1 MAELERRRMRA
12 CLASLLRNHWQ
23 VLLIV
28 PLVII
33 MMTWPTFA
41 RIFDADEFWLHS
53 WFTKDAWQKIWDA
66 WHIGSVLA
74 GTSELYYTDA
84 TYHPHGV
91 SLAFHSASFP
101 HALLLHA
108 LQQRL
113 PIDDAYNLL
122 YLMMLYF
129 NAICAYVLI
138 RHLLKDK
145 WVAVYGA
152 IVAGVHVG
160 FTDYVTAPDLIWIG
174 TLPLTVYFF
183 HRSVIESRWRFAA
196 LAGFCGGVTAF
207 ISLYTFMCLLISV
220 AIYAFCLALSRW
232 RQPSFWLRLLL
243 LLAICGSIAQFRL
256 YPFIADAQVLEEG
269 LGKYLLRNPRQ
280 DILVFFVH
288 TTNPFFGD
296 FFNSF
301 FNTSSDTN
309 SNRAYLG
316 YINIFLIACA
326 ICQKPIRQRLLPWL
340 LLFGVFAVLI
350 LGDYLVINGQD
361 YADFALPG
369 HFLNNLFPSI
379 FRQIGESH
387 YYQIGVT
394 TPLAVLSCF
403 GLFALLRSKL
413 PEIRFAVLLL
423 STTIL
428 LVEYA
433 APRQEFTL
441 DGDKTAYVDWLESEN
456 ERPIKIIDLPQST
469 QDNPYYLYTQTLT
482 GYPTVYGWSNRNR
495 ISARSYINN
504 NQVLLGWTGPRH
516 THCLPHTE
524 RMFLTELDRL
534 LEDGFTHVVLHNW
547 LYDKHLVKL
556 TFTNIPAAYDDG
568 FVSVYRLRDLRLS
581 CEHLEPTLPHIDH
594 FATSPAAIPGSRSS
608 ILSFHPSEA
617 IDDDLFTYLASLFS
631 DWRSLLHLY
640 LDDGELAMQFAGENY
655 PDTKSFAQD
664 NQVIYLLYNTSD
676 TDAAAL
682 HVHSSL
688 NRFNLC
694 QRDEHE
700 DGSVIE
706 QYLSQEFSCEL
717 ITATKPLPVD
727 YDNGIRLNNALLN
740 RSPDHLHLQFM
751 WSSLPDEPHSISLQV
766 LDAAGVKVLGQ
777 DSTIG
782 HVSLARYDLDVSH
795 LPPGDYAVKL
805 VVYNYETKRSVSG
818 VVSGIG
824 ERFERELDIG
834 TIDRA

>member
-1 MAELERRRMRA
+1 MAEIERRRIRA

-23 VLLIV
+23 VLIIV
-28 PLVII
+28 PLVVIV
-33 MMTWPTFA
+33 MTWPTFA
-41 RIFDADEFWLHS
+41 RIFDADEFWLHT
-53 WFTKDAWQKIWDA
+53 WLTKDAWQKIWDA

-74 GTSELYYTDA
+74 GKSELYYTDA

-91 SLAFHSASFP
+91 SLAFHSASIP
-101 HALLLHA
+101 HAFLLHA
-108 LQQRL
+108 LQQHL

-122 YLMMLYF
+122 FLMMLYF

-145 WVAVYGA
+145 WIAVYGA

-160 FTDYVTAPDLIWIG
+160 FTDYVTAPDLICIG

-196 LAGFCGGVTAF
+196 LAGFCGGITAF
-207 ISLYTFMCLLISV
+207 IGLYTFMCLLISV

-243 LLAICGSIAQFRL
+243 LLAICASIAQFRL
-256 YPFIADAQVLEEG
+256 YPFIADAQVLEEA
-269 LGKYLLRNPRQ
+269 LGKYLHRNPRQ

-288 TTNPFFGD
+288 PTNPFFGD
-296 FFNSF
+296 YIQSV
-301 FNTSSDTN
+301 FNTVPETN
-309 SNRAYLG
+309 NNRAYLG
-316 YINIFLIACA
+316 YVNIFLIACA
-326 ICQKPIRQRLLPWL
+326 IRHKPIRQRLLPWL
-340 LLFGVFAVLI
+340 LLLGVFAVLI

-369 HFLNNLFPSI
+369 HFLNNRFPSI

-428 LVEYA
+428 LVEFA
-433 APRQEFTL
+433 VPRQEYML
-441 DGDKTAYVDWLESEN
+441 AGDKTAYVDWLKSEN
-456 ERPIKIIDLPQST
+456 ESPIKIIDLPQSSR
-469 QDNPYYLYTQTLT
+469 DNPYYLYTQTLT
-482 GYPTVYGWSNRNR
+482 SYPTVYGWSNRNW

-504 NQVLLGWTGPRH
+504 NRILLSWIERRN

-524 RMFLTELDRL
+524 RTFLTELHRL
-534 LEDGFTHVVLHNW
+534 LEDGFTHVVVHHWIYGAQFINHSFW
-547 LYDKHLVKL
+547 NV
-556 TFTNIPAAYDDG
+556 PAAYDNG
-568 FVSVYRLRDLRLS
+568 SVSVYRLRDLRLS
-581 CEHLEPTLPHIDH
+581 CEHLDSTLPPFDH
-594 FATSPAAIPGSRSS
+594 FAASPAAVPGRRSS

-617 IDDDLFTYLASLFS
+617 IDEDLFTYLASLFS
-631 DWRSLLHLY
+631 DWRSLLHLHV
-640 LDDGELAMQFAGENY
+640 DDGELAMQFAGEIY

-664 NQVIYLLYNTSD
+664 NQVIYLLYNTRD

-682 HVHSSL
+682 HVQSSL
-688 NRFNLC
+688 DRFNLC

-706 QYLSQEFSCEL
+706 QYLSQEFSCKL
-717 ITATKPLPVD
+717 ITSIKPLPVV
-727 YDNGIRLNNALLN
+727 YDNGIRLNNALLI

-751 WSSLPDEPHSISLQV
+751 WSSLPDETHSISLQV
-766 LDAAGVKVLGQ
+766 LDAAGVKVLSQ

-818 VVSGIG
+818 AVSGIG

-834 TIDRA
+834 TIDRE